1 MATVSYE
8 HEISYGY
15 DPNGRRYPRLTLR
28 IENTETASEA
38 LDSDAYLDSGPEG
51 SVFDGRLAPLLG
63 LDLLKGPEVVLQSV
77 LGLKVSARLHRIRV
91 KHGALGSFVLEA
103 AFTTVPIGRNL
114 LGRDF
119 FALVQVGF
127 RESRLTLYFAAQP

>member
-38 LDSDAYLDSGPEG
+38 LDSDAYLDSGAEG
-51 SVFDGRLAPLLG
+51 FPCSMAG
-63 LDLLKGPEVVLQSV
+63 
-77 LGLKVSARLHRIRV
+77 
-91 KHGALGSFVLEA
+91 
-103 AFTTVPIGRNL
+103 
-114 LGRDF
+114 
-119 FALVQVGF
+119 
-127 RESRLTLYFAAQP
+127 